1 VSAVGIAAKQ
11 VTAEA
16 RSEYPGLA
24 WAEASRMR
32 DRLVHHHVDINLDV
46 LWTDGV
52 DRPAYASPTP
62 SERPLR
68 HRRSLGEDAS
78 ARIHVVAV

>member
-16 RSEYPGLA
+16 RSEYPGVA

-32 DRLVHHHVDINLDV
+32 DRLVHHHFDINLDV
-46 LWTDGV
+46 LWTTVSIDL
-52 DRPAYASPTP
+52 PT
-62 SERPLR
+62 LLQ
-68 HRRSLGEDAS
+68 HLQS
-78 ARIHVVAV
+78 AP

>member
-32 DRLVHHHVDINLDV
+32 DRLVHHHVDITSMSCGLTVSID
-46 LWTDGV
+46 L
-52 DRPAYASPTP
+52 PTLLQHLP
-62 SERPLR
+62 SAP
-68 HRRSLGEDAS
+68 
-78 ARIHVVAV
+78 